1 MHTVWVSLAEGVVV
15 LHYGYLAYLVSG
27 GFLAWRWPRSI
38 VAHVLATVWAVLIVV
53 TKVPCP
59 LTALQN
65 NLRERAGQQPLGG
78 SFIDTYVRGTLFPAD
93 RIGLAQALVG
103 VVVVTSWLGFAY
115 AVEPSVRRTR
125 HPRH

>member
-1 MHTVWVSLAEGVVV
+1 MHTAWGSLAQSVLA
-15 LHYGYLAYLVSG
+15 LHYCYLGYLVSG
-27 GFLAWRWPRSI
+27 GYLAWRWPKSI
-38 VAHVLATVWAVLIVV
+38 VAHILAAVWAVLIVV

-65 NLRERAGQQPLGG
+65 NLRERADQRPLGA

-103 VVVVTSWLGFAY
+103 VVVLTSWAVFAY
-115 AVEPSVRRTR
+115 AVRPPVQRTR
-125 HPRH
+125 RPRH